1 MPKPDFKGD
10 KMVGLIKMNGVYAI
24 TFSDSDKEKMI
35 KLFDRALNTWH
46 PVPPQD
52 LLDTH
57 EDLKNGDSP
66 TATAG

>member
-1 MPKPDFKGD
+1 
-10 KMVGLIKMNGVYAI
+10 MNGVYAI

-52 LLDTH
+52 LLDTQ
-57 EDLKNGDSP
+57 EDLKNDNSAQEI
-66 TATAG
+66 TV